1 MGMYDEV
8 ECAADLP
15 DEFLIA
21 GQRFQTKS
29 LYRSLDRF
37 SITKEG
43 RLILHACRYEHTGQR
58 GWIPLMTRIPTGDVD
73 LDFHGDIRLMAS
85 EGEIQEY
92 AVRFTHGRL
101 EWVRPF
107 AELSEA
113 EQMLVTRRNLED

>member
-1 MGMYDEV
+1 MYDEV

-21 GQRFQTKS
+21 GLSFQTKS

-43 RLILHACRYEHTGQR
+43 RLVLHACRYEHTGQD
-58 GWIPLMTRIPTGDVD
+58 GWIPLMTRIPTEDVD
-73 LDFHGDIRLMAS
+73 LDFHGDIRLMTS
-85 EGEIQEY
+85 EGEIREY

-107 AELSEA
+107 ADLSEA